1 MRLFLIGL
9 LISRVLIGCGN
20 DLDIQF
26 TRKVMFYEGVFSR
39 NFRKIFEKFPE
50 AAQPLRGD
58 NLNLT
63 TKSLGVPCAHLINFG
78 LMKCVVDH
86 GASD

>member
-1 MRLFLIGL
+1 MFLLLL
-9 LISRVLIGCGN
+9 LIYLVLIGYGN

-26 TRKVMFYEGVFSR
+26 TRKVMFYEDVFSR
-39 NFRKIFEKFPE
+39 YFQEIFETFLE

-63 TKSLGVPCAHLINFG
+63 TKSLGVHFVHLINFG
-78 LMKCVVDH
+78 SIDEMR
-86 GASD
+86 S